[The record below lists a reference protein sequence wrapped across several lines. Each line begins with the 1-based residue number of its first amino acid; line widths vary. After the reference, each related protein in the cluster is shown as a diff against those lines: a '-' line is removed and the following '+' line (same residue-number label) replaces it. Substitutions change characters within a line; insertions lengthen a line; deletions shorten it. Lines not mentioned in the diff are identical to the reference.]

1 MNSLSPSKYPDV
13 LPAIVLLLTSASLV
27 HAINI
32 TVEYDDTQSGALM
45 PAFDPNGTQLM
56 AIANYAANFYENV
69 FEDNDHSITLTFWY
83 TDLTNLL
90 GDHDNISDDGNN
102 RESVGNIKIDAL
114 DSMGAARNYFF
125 DPTPSNNS
133 EFTMTQTLWRDLSA
147 GNQSDWYNAG
157 AGVPATFETS
167 FTGTANVGSPAAG
180 VLDML
185 SLVFHE
191 MGHSLGMSSGIPLT
205 VTETMDGDYDFNSTW
220 LFGGTL
226 AADNVDQA

>member
-1 MNSLSPSKYPDV
+1 M
-13 LPAIVLLLTSASLV
+13 LLLTSASLV

-56 AIANYAANFYENV
+56 AIANYAANFYEDV

-90 GDHDNISDDGNN
+90 GDHDNVSEDGNN

-133 EFTMTQTLWRDLSA
+133 EFTMSKRCGGPGRQPERLVQRRCGRA
-147 GNQSDWYNAG
+147 GYVRNFIYRQ
-157 AGVPATFETS
+157 
-167 FTGTANVGSPAAG
+167 ANVGSPAVG

-205 VTETMDGDYDFNSTW
+205 VDRDDGR
-220 LFGGTL
+220 
-226 AADNVDQA
+226 